1 MNGQHPTGSD
11 ASGGPRMA
19 SELLASLDSFGASHP
34 KLMLAATVLTA
45 IIATLVLLARAQGAA
60 VLYQAF

>member
-1 MNGQHPTGSD
+1 
-11 ASGGPRMA
+11 MA